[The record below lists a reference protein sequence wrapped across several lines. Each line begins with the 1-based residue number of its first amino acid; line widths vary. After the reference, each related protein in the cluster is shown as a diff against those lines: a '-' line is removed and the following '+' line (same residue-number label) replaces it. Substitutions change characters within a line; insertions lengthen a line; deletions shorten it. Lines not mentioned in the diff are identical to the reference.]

1 MQHPSI
7 QFTYTQLALT
17 QDTDKDTY
25 SHLPAYP
32 PHTQYFIEPKGVA
45 AAVKCRVRVLN
56 SEGKEMTFIR
66 VVPFSPSR
74 GENELQIKHAGA
86 MVAVGEVPKILL
98 DR

>member
-74 GENELQIKHAGA
+74 GENELQTCSDGGCGGSPYNY
-86 MVAVGEVPKILL
+86 V
-98 DR
+98 R